1 MKFRVQLEQKTRHI
15 PQPPVIPQPRFTAVL
30 RQAVVEAP
38 EFVPTGPS
46 PGRRLADVELR
57 IGRLS
62 REAAQIF
69 EDDSEWVLTL
79 ERVAK
84 R

>member
-1 MKFRVQLEQKTRHI
+1 MKLRLQLEQKARHA
-15 PQPPVIPQPRFTAVL
+15 PQPGVVPQPRHSVVL
-30 RQAVVEAP
+30 RQAVVESP
-38 EFVPTGPS
+38 EFVPTGTT

-62 REAAQIF
+62 REAAQLF
-69 EDDSEWVLTL
+69 EDDSEWVMTL